1 MTGERRRTVWT
12 LAITSVAL
20 FMGSLDNLVV
30 TTALPVI
37 RVTLHASLP
46 GLEWTVNA
54 YTLAFAVL
62 LLTGSSLGERFG
74 RRRMLLV
81 GIAVFTLGSAA
92 AALSP
97 DAGALIAA
105 RMVQGVGAAVTT
117 PLTLT
122 ILSAAVPPA
131 RRGLALGVWGA
142 VGGLA
147 IALGPVVGGA
157 VVQGLSWKW
166 IFWLNVPI
174 GIALLPVARLRLTES
189 KGAARSLDVPGLAL
203 GSTGLFGV
211 VFGLVR
217 ANSLGWGSAPVLA
230 SIVGGAA
237 VLAAFVAWERR
248 VPTPMLPMRLFRS
261 RGFSAANAAS
271 FFMYF
276 GMFGSVFLLTQ
287 FLQTAQHLT
296 PLEAGLRILPWTAMP
311 MVVAPLAGAVS
322 DRIGGRV
329 VVLSGLVLQGA
340 GLLWVG
346 MLLSSTVGYA
356 SVVPAFVLSGVG
368 MGLFF
373 APVANTVLSSV
384 RPDQEGIASGATN
397 AIRELGGVFGIAVLS
412 AVFSANGGYAGSAA
426 FVSGARPAIVVGALV
441 VLAGALAAAF
451 VPRRRAAASSRA
463 LPAPVRAHRAAA

>member
-1 MTGERRRTVWT
+1 MTDSRSTRIWT

-20 FMGSLDNLVV
+20 FMGALDNLVV

-37 RVTLHASLP
+37 RVALHASLS

-62 LLTGSSLGERFG
+62 LLTGSSLGERYG
-74 RRRMLLV
+74 RRRMLIAGV
-81 GIAVFTLGSAA
+81 AVFTLGSAA

-97 DAGALIAA
+97 TAGVLIAA
-105 RMVQGVGAAVTT
+105 RMVQGLGAAVTT

-122 ILSAAVPPA
+122 ILSASVPA
-131 RRGLALGVWGA
+131 ERRGMALGIWGA
-142 VGGLA
+142 VAGLA
-147 IALGPVVGGA
+147 VAMGPVVGGA

-174 GIALLPVARLRLTES
+174 GLVLVPLARLRLPES
-189 KGAARSLDVPGLAL
+189 KGAGRPLDVRGLLLA
-203 GSTGLFGV
+203 STGLLGV

-217 ANSLGWGSAPVLA
+217 ANALGWTSITVLA
-230 SIVGGAA
+230 SLAGGAA
-237 VLAAFVAWERR
+237 VLAAFVAWELWS
-248 VPTPMLPMRLFRS
+248 PEPMLPMGLFRS

-276 GMFGSVFLLTQ
+276 GMFGSVFLLAQ

-296 PLEAGLRILPWTAMP
+296 PLQAGLRILPWTAMP
-311 MVVAPLAGAVS
+311 MVVAPIAGVVS
-322 DRIGGRV
+322 DRVGGRV
-329 VVLSGLVLQGA
+329 VVMTGLVLQSL
-340 GLLWVG
+340 GLLWVA
-346 MLLSSTVGYA
+346 LLMTRTVAYG
-356 SVVPAFVLSGVG
+356 SLVPAFVLSGIG

-384 RPDQEGIASGATN
+384 RPEDEGIASGATN

-412 AVFSANGGYAGSAA
+412 AVFAAHGGYGSPTL
-426 FVSGARPAIVVGALV
+426 FVEGARPAVAVGALV
-441 VLAGALAAAF
+441 VMVGAAAMSL
-451 VPRRRAAASSRA
+451 VPRRRVAGDPEV
-463 LPAPVRAHRAAA
+463 LPALSRPGQMVA